1 MSKKKCCKSKKP
13 CKDCPR
19 NKKKKISAAGLG
31 ISHAA
36 DKLSAS
42 DHGRQ
47 WGVIRISIEHGDH
60 P

>member
-19 NKKKKISAAGLG
+19 NKKKKISAV
-31 ISHAA
+31 HAA
-36 DKLSAS
+36 CDS
-42 DHGRQ
+42 RR
-47 WGVIRISIEHGDH
+47 GVIAISVWHGEY